1 MKLHVETCITI
12 HLGFFFLSRKKQ
24 HCFAYFIF
32 VYMRARTSKEKRAS
46 KQAIFAFVV
55 SLRLFFSLPTITPL
69 SFFLAYTRLYT
80 AHRKGPCCAAC
91 TLACERVFSI
101 LFAAAAITIRHHIH
115 SRRRRTHTYTYKS
128 KAELLTHI
136 HGRYNVCASCLKKK
150 KRDEKAETYAHTHI
164 YTYIRHVRAPSF
176 AVDSSFS

>member
-1 MKLHVETCITI
+1 MTFYILFSINSLTRVFFSLKFCCI
-12 HLGFFFLSRKKQ
+12 FFFLKLFFYEITRLNLHHNPSWVFSIKKKKQ
-24 HCFAYFIF
+24 HCFACFIF
-32 VYMRARTSKEKRAS
+32 VYMRTHTHAQARKRAS

-115 SRRRRTHTYTYKS
+115 SRRRRTHTYKAKQSSLHTYT
-128 KAELLTHI
+128 AAIT
-136 HGRYNVCASCLKKK
+136 CAL
-150 KRDEKAETYAHTHI
+150 Y
-164 YTYIRHVRAPSF
+164 V
-176 AVDSSFS
+176 